1 MEQAFNEPYP
11 SMERKCMMKE
21 TEQIIKSLKIKNSC
35 EHYEI
40 STKILKISS
49 PFISSS
55 LNYVRNKIL
64 SGNIF
69 PDRLKYTVI
78 KPLHKNGDR
87 CDVSKGRSVSLLTS
101 F

>member
-11 SMERKCMMKE
+11 SMERKCTMKE
-21 TEQIIKSLKIKNSC
+21 IEQIIKSLKMKNSC
-35 EHYEI
+35 EYYEI
-40 STKILKISS
+40 STNILKISS
-49 PFISSS
+49 SFISSP

-64 SGNIF
+64 FGYVI

-87 CDVSKGRSVSLLTS
+87 CDVSKDRPVLLLTS

>member
-11 SMERKCMMKE
+11 SMEHKCMMKE
-21 TEQIIKSLKIKNSC
+21 IEEIVKSLKIKDSC

-49 PFISSS
+49 PFISSP
-55 LNYVRNKIL
+55 LNYVCNKIL
-64 SGNIF
+64 FGYVF
-69 PDRLKYTVI
+69 PDRLKYTVN

-87 CDVSKGRSVSLLTS
+87 CDVSKNRHVSLLTS